1 MKFQCRSK
9 SKADW
14 DTPTLIHLHF
24 ACGCIRT
31 KTDLSSCKQ
40 TVWSIK
46 PEKCTMWLFTEK
58 KSVPIPGLEHLDLG
72 FSETSQAR
80 CCQGEAW
87 SSQTWAMPA
96 LGTLINKYQNLARNL
111 LSPECGYEL

>member
-1 MKFQCRSK
+1 MTAS
-9 SKADW
+9 
-14 DTPTLIHLHF
+14 TLRQTRV
-24 ACGCIRT
+24 GVT
-31 KTDLSSCKQ
+31 E
-40 TVWSIK
+40 TVWSVK

-58 KSVPIPGLEHLDLG
+58 KVPIPGLEHLDLG

-96 LGTLINKYQNLARNL
+96 LGTVVNKSQNLLWNVGVNCESRFRADNFF
-111 LSPECGYEL
+111 